1 MCLLAIGRSEYD
13 SQRDQNTKQTPQLLD
28 ISNKNNKKKY
38 KNKNYIFYLFERR
51 FIFIAYI
58 LLI

>member
-28 ISNKNNKKKY
+28 ISNK
-38 KNKNYIFYLFERR
+38 R
-51 FIFIAYI
+51 
-58 LLI
+58 